1 MKGREIF
8 EELGFKLSTTNEW
21 QSTFTHA
28 DNKGQLFVGF
38 HNTDKSV
45 TVDYFVQR
53 GGPIQERNQSKL
65 SMNLLSAI
73 YKYCKEL
80 GWIEEEK
87 KEIKQ
92 ETNLERYYDNLIKED
107 CSDFGVVNGK
117 IESCTFIPCEKCEF
131 KPGNCHKNRITWLI
145 SECKKKKHKF
155 TQFEY
160 DLIDTYRGSSE
171 ICKFHNC
178 YQLRRLKAKGY
189 FNDVDKNESI
199 KDILANCE
207 VGE

>member
-1 MKGREIF
+1 MATK
-8 EELGFKLSTTNEW
+8 EEYEDAIMRMYNFCISSNYPEQIKERFGQDLDFLAKL
-21 QSTFTHA
+21 
-28 DNKGQLFVGF
+28 
-38 HNTDKSV
+38 
-45 TVDYFVQR
+45 VD
-53 GGPIQERNQSKL
+53 ERF
-65 SMNLLSAI
+65 
-73 YKYCKEL
+73 
-80 GWIEEEK
+80 EEK
-87 KEIKQ
+87 K
-92 ETNLERYYDNLIKED
+92 ETNLERYYDDLIKED
-107 CSDFGVVNGK
+107 YSDFGVVNGK

-131 KPGNCHKNRITWLI
+131 KPGNCHKNRITWLT

-160 DLIDTYRGSSE
+160 DLIDTYRCSSE

-207 VGE
+207 VIK